1 MKEKGN
7 PADYIK
13 GLVPEPEL
21 PRDKIILPFFTV
33 FNKAFEVKEE
43 NKLSRESEPEP
54 TKKAT
59 APQHCSRLYKGSVMK
74 VKVQLQA

>member
-54 TKKAT
+54 EPTKKAT
-59 APQHCSRLYKGSVMK
+59 APQHCSRLYNTK
-74 VKVQLQA
+74 VA